1 MYLKRNDVVIVPAF
15 PVVVWWEN
23 SSDVVDVLVF
33 IAVVKRSL
41 VLSTLKMQ
49 VRRKKREKRGGRRGM
64 TKIKIS

>member
-15 PVVVWWEN
+15 PVVVWWDN
-23 SSDVVDVLVF
+23 SSDVVDVF